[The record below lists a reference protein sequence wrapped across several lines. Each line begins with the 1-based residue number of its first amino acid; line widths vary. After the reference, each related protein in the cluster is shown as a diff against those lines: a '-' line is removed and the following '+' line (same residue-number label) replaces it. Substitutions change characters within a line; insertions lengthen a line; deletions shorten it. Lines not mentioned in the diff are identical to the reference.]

1 MLACPRFCVV
11 EERLHFGCVA
21 VVGDPADGH
30 EGVAYSQ
37 QGEVGTRGVHC
48 GSGGRSTWSKKH
60 CIFGLLCADLKDT
73 CGSVDCQSRISVLKG
88 LVGESPSYNY
98 DRSKSGTAVTPP
110 ALWQL
115 RPGVIPGLGPCVVP
129 AHHRVVSTSS
139 DCHEGGVVKRE
150 GTCTVQGVR
159 QVRPLCPGGVSLEK
173 HLACH
178 VRVPTA
184 KKVHVP

>member
-1 MLACPRFCVV
+1 MAAGEEVPGAKSIATLDYCV
-11 EERLHFGCVA
+11 C
-21 VVGDPADGH
+21 
-30 EGVAYSQ
+30 
-37 QGEVGTRGVHC
+37 
-48 GSGGRSTWSKKH
+48 
-60 CIFGLLCADLKDT
+60 LKDT

-110 ALWQL
+110 TLWQL